1 MSRTSGRG
9 RWVPAVVGVLAVLPV
24 LLVGCTSTQP
34 QVETST
40 PVETSTVPDAAATTT
55 APDSAAITIAPGS
68 CPDVSGWLAATIG
81 VLSTG
86 PFTEDVLRAQ
96 PKDVTQ
102 RKLWVAS
109 QREGMDEAILTVTDP
124 TGVPTRQ
131 TRPPGMDFIAGAKQF
146 YAGGI
151 HIGSRGPYRIDLTI
165 GPDTM
170 CVVAVYE

>member
-9 RWVPAVVGVLAVLPV
+9 RWNPAVVGVLAVVAV
-24 LLVGCTSTQP
+24 LLAGCTSNPP

-40 PVETSTVPDAAATTT
+40 QVQTSTVPGSAATTI
-55 APDSAAITIAPGS
+55 APESAATTIAPGS

-81 VLSTG
+81 VLSMG

-96 PKDVTQ
+96 PKDVLL

-131 TRPPGMDFIAGAKQF
+131 TRPPGMDFVAGAKQF

-151 HIGSRGPYRIDLTI
+151 HIGGSGPYRIDLTI

-170 CVVAVYE
+170 CIVAVYE